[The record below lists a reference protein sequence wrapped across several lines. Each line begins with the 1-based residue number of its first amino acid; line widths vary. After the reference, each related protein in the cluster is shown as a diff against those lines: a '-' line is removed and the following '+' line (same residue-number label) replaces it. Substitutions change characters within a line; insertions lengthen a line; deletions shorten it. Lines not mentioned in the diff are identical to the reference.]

1 MKIYPKEDLQLKL
14 QDKDFFLNETARTTQ
29 TGSYSYNMITGLC
42 YMDDIGRKVLSLP
55 DNYNLTVRS
64 ALNLF
69 VNPREAINRFYNFIN
84 GANFESDLE
93 LQDYN
98 GKKLWVRISAKLL
111 RDPETQE
118 IVGIRGV
125 FVSIDRFIKQGKE
138 LEKKAQVIESQN
150 ERLIH
155 FAHIISHNLRSHSS
169 NLELTLEAFAHEI
182 EESQNPIFN
191 NYLKEISSSL
201 SQTLEH
207 LNEVVTINTQHRNKE
222 IVDIK
227 EIFDSVVEENE
238 QLIASTNCNIECNFS
253 KLPRIYYVPSFL
265 SSVLNN
271 LLSNAIKYREPSRE
285 LKIKVT
291 SKRKG
296 NKELLTFEDNGIGI
310 DLIKNGDK
318 IFNMYRTFHTNKDAR
333 GVGLFLAKNQVESL
347 EGDIFVKSTLGK
359 GSRFTIKF

>member
-1 MKIYPKEDLQLKL
+1 MKIFPKEDLQLKL

-29 TGSYSYNMITGLC
+29 TGSYSYNVQTGFC
-42 YMDDIGRKVLSLP
+42 YIDEIGRKVLHLP
-55 DNYNLTVRS
+55 DNYNLTARS
-64 ALNLF
+64 SLNLF
-69 VNPREAINRFYNFIN
+69 VHPRETINRFYNFIN
-84 GANFESDLE
+84 GADFESDLE

-98 GKKLWVRISAKLL
+98 GKKLWVRISAKLV
-111 RDPETQE
+111 RDQDTEE

-150 ERLIH
+150 DRLIH

-169 NLELTLEAFAHEI
+169 NLELALEAFSNEI
-182 EESQNPIFN
+182 DHSSNLVFKS
-191 NYLKEISSSL
+191 YLKEISSSL

-222 IVDIK
+222 IVNIEK
-227 EIFDSVVEENE
+227 VFESVVDDNE
-238 QLIASTNCNIECNFS
+238 KLINSVDCSIEYDFS
-253 KLPRIYYVPSFL
+253 RLPFINYVPSFL
-265 SSVLNN
+265 NSILNN
-271 LLSNAIKYREPSRE
+271 LLSNSLRYREPSRP
-285 LKIKVT
+285 LKIVVT
-291 SKRKG
+291 TKRKG
-296 NKELLTFEDNGIGI
+296 NKELLIFEDNGIGI

-347 EGDIFVKSTLGK
+347 EGDIFVKSTLGE

>member
-1 MKIYPKEDLQLKL
+1 MKITPKENLQLQL
-14 QDKDFFLNETARTTQ
+14 QDKDFFLQETARTTQ
-29 TGSYSYNMITGLC
+29 TGSYSYNVQTGLC
-42 YMDDIGRKVLSLP
+42 YMDAIGRKVLNLP
-55 DNYNLTVRS
+55 DNYKLTARS
-64 ALNLF
+64 SLNLF
-69 VNPREAINRFYNFIN
+69 VHPRETINRFYNFIN

-98 GKKLWVRISAKLL
+98 GNKLWVRISAKLVK
-111 RDPETQE
+111 DEESQE

-150 ERLIH
+150 DRLIH

-169 NLELTLEAFAHEI
+169 NLELTLEAFSNEI
-182 EESQNPIFN
+182 NDSGNTVFKS
-191 NYLKEISSSL
+191 YLTEISSSL
-201 SQTLEH
+201 NQTLEH

-222 IVDIK
+222 IVDIR
-227 EIFDSVVEENE
+227 EVFESVISDNE
-238 QLIASTNCNIECNFS
+238 QLVSSVDCSINYNFAR
-253 KLPRIYYVPSFL
+253 LPRINYVPSFL
-265 SSVLNN
+265 SSILNN
-271 LLSNAIKYREPSRE
+271 LLSNSIRYREPSRP
-285 LKIKVT
+285 LVINVT

-296 NKELLTFEDNGIGI
+296 NKELLIFEDNGIGI

-347 EGDIFVKSTLGK
+347 EGDIFVKSTLGE
-359 GSRFTIKF
+359 GSRFTIRF